1 MTRLL
6 NTTTSDTRRQAL
18 RSLSVVLGIVVLV
31 MAGCGSADRFAVENL
46 EVERDG
52 WDTLDVAARFTKE
65 GPMGG
70 ASAVV
75 PDLISV
81 TLFDEAYDTLY
92 TGPLGRFAVFDE
104 NLGNEERLLLE
115 VCGYLGRHMT
125 CEQESLSASPKRAR
139 SEYEVTFPQDSTNGY
154 ERAFIESR
162 VLLERQIH
170 GEDGWERFEP
180 TGRREVFV
188 ETWVDRSPETK
199 MRLPVSRRGQRFIL
213 PRYAGYR
220 DFRYAIQSSML
231 DVDSATVHF
240 DLFVRLSRDA
250 LPVDT
255 RQIVLR
261 QKSSTEREAEME
273 ALVERAGGQ
282 VLDALEGFFGIRRA
296 YVFINDWSY
305 TSLDRLYRA
314 EFELH
319 WQAGL
324 RGAWSDLTGEMQVRS
339 DGELGT
345 FTLIRASERAEERWN
360 QRIGQTVIELD
371 HLYPEQQIL
380 PPEEDDLDEDRRNEN
395 TPRRRSP
402 R

>member
-1 MTRLL
+1 MPSFYNPSQPVIRWQTPCGLAVGCL
-6 NTTTSDTRRQAL
+6 FL
-18 RSLSVVLGIVVLV
+18 ILV
-31 MAGCGSADRFAVENL
+31 SAGCGSADRFAVEEL
-46 EVERDG
+46 SVERAG
-52 WDTLDVAARFTKE
+52 WDTLDVAARFTKS
-65 GPMGG
+65 GRMGG
-70 ASAVV
+70 VSTVV
-75 PDLISV
+75 PDLVSV
-81 TLFDEAYDTLY
+81 TLFDEVYDTLF
-92 TGPLGRFAVFDE
+92 TGPLGRFPVFDE

-125 CEQESLSASPKRAR
+125 CQQESLSASPKRAR
-139 SEYEVTFPQDSTNGY
+139 ADYDVTFPQDSTNGY

-162 VLLERQIH
+162 VLLERRIH
-170 GEDGWERFEP
+170 GEEGWERFEP
-180 TGRREVFV
+180 SGRREVFV
-188 ETWVDRSPETK
+188 ETWVDRSPEAK
-199 MRLPVSRRGQRFIL
+199 MRLPVSRREQRFIL
-213 PRYAGYR
+213 PRFAGYR

-231 DVDSATVHF
+231 DVDSAAVHF

-250 LPVDT
+250 LPVES

-273 ALVERAGGQ
+273 SLVERAGGQ
-282 VLDALEGFFGIRRA
+282 VLDVVEGFFGIRRA

-324 RGAWSDLTGEMQVRS
+324 RGSWSDLTGEMQVRS

-345 FTLIRASERAEERWN
+345 FTLIRASERAEERWE
-360 QRIGQTVIELD
+360 QRIGKPVLELE

-380 PPEEDDLDEDRRNEN
+380 PPEQDAESNEN
-395 TPRRRSP
+395 PLRRREP